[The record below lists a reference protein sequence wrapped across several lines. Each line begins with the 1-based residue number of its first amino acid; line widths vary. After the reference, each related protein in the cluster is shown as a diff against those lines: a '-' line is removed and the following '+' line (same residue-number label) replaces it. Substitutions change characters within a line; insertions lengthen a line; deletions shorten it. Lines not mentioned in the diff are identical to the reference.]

1 MALLPPPC
9 PLKCPFICCACH
21 QDLQLGQVHYLFCTC
36 LQVRK
41 RALWEAK
48 RDLNYGLNGQV
59 ATSSDGRETSEA
71 RRMTQADT
79 NVIHG
84 TQQQVTRC

>member
-1 MALLPPPC
+1 M
-9 PLKCPFICCACH
+9 
-21 QDLQLGQVHYLFCTC
+21 QLDQVHYLMEEAPCGHLSHLQRSMLFTYPLVTC

-71 RRMTQADT
+71 RRMTQADAIA
-79 NVIHG
+79 IHG
-84 TQQQVTRC
+84 TQQQVTRW